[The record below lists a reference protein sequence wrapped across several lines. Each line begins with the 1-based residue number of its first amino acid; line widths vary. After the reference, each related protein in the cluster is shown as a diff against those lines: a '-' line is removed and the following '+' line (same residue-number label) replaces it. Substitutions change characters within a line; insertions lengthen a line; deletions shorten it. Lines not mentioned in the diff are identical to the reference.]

1 METNLQSFTM
11 SPETDKM
18 FTALSAALPEIPTV
32 PLNGKAQFGNH
43 KLIDDI
49 LEAVKPVF
57 KKHNLFIMLWPKDT
71 GLMALIGH
79 SSGQYMRG
87 EMQFP
92 DKDTNNR
99 QTNQH
104 ARGGDI
110 TYFRRYMLESIL
122 GIAGD
127 EDTDGHYPQQQPQKK
142 EYQYEQGRK
151 ITEAQLKLLNDLINK
166 RADHVAA
173 RTKILDMH
181 GITTLAEL
189 EASAA
194 SELIGKLKQ

>member
-1 METNLQSFTM
+1 MDNLPSFVM
-11 SPETDKM
+11 SPETDKI
-18 FTALSAALPEIPTV
+18 FKSLAAALPEIPTV

-57 KKHNLFIMLWPKDT
+57 KKHHLFIMLWPKDN
-71 GLMALIGH
+71 GSLMALIGH
-79 SSGQYMRG
+79 ESGQYMRG

-92 DKDTNNR
+92 DKDANSR

-142 EYQYEQGRK
+142 EYTYEQGRK

-166 RADHVAA
+166 QTNHVAMRA
-173 RTKILDMH
+173 KILEMA
-181 GITTLAEL
+181 GVSTLAEL

-194 SELIGKLKQ
+194 SELIGKLK

>member
-1 METNLQSFTM
+1 MENNLQSFTM
-11 SPETDKM
+11 SQETDKL
-18 FTALSAALPEIPTV
+18 FASLVAALPEIPTV

-57 KKHNLFIMLWPKDT
+57 KKHHLFIMLWPKDT
-71 GLMALIGH
+71 GLMALLGH

-92 DKDTNNR
+92 DKDQNNR

-142 EYQYEQGRK
+142 EYHYDQGKK
-151 ITEAQLKLLNDLINK
+151 ITENQLKLLNDLINK
-166 RADHVAA
+166 QANHVAL
-173 RTKILDMH
+173 RQTILDKA
-181 GITTLAEL
+181 GVSTLANI
-189 EASAA
+189 EAAMA